1 MKKVLLD
8 TNALMAM
15 VEFKI
20 DLFSE
25 IAKTLDFPVTIC
37 ILQGTMNELMKIIVG
52 ESPKHAK
59 AAKLAQTLIKKK
71 DIEIMPSPNDVD
83 NQLEKYSRQGY
94 LILTQDKELKR
105 KLIKPYLIIRQ
116 MKKIVLV
123 K

>member
-1 MKKVLLD
+1 MKTVLPD

-20 DLFSE
+20 DIFSE

-37 ILQGTMNELMKIIVG
+37 ILQGTMNELTKIILG

-59 AAKLAQTLIKKK
+59 AARLAQTLIKKRNV
-71 DIEIMPSPNDVD
+71 EIMPSPNDVD

-105 KLIKPYLIIRQ
+105 KLTKG
-116 MKKIVLV
+116 
-123 K
+123 